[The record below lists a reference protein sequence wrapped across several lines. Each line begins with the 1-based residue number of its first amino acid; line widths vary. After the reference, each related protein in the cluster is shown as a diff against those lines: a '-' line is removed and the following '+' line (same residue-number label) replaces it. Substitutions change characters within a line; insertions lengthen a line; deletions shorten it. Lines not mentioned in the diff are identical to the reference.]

1 MGVCAYHDTGFC
13 SDAACRRDGE
23 CKAHSTASGAHLK
36 DDPDLAQF
44 ADLASAIGLREA
56 HLPLWVRASLVSMRR
71 KSKRDYDILMRPAG
85 AWAEGHYQVKALA
98 LLAGRGADWS
108 IAKTVGALK
117 GLAWELISQIEE
129 VQMGF
134 DLAAPG
140 ADRTVA
146 LHHKP
151 LLQWDEHA
159 QRFFK
164 NEEELKRR
172 AGMHPQ
178 HAAGYGHKPLLAK
191 GGFAEG
197 LIELLERQNLSTDA
211 GTPWAIACLI
221 ADFSARTFC
230 EYVELVEQVEALR
243 KGL

>member
-1 MGVCAYHDTGFC
+1 MGRCTYRETGFC
-13 SDAACRRDGE
+13 NDAACHRDGE
-23 CKAHSTASGAHLK
+23 CKARSTASGAHLK

-44 ADLASAIGLREA
+44 ADLASAIGLRFE
-56 HLPLWVRASLVSMRR
+56 HLPRWVRDAISTLRIDR
-71 KSKRDYDILMRPAG
+71 TQNFDILMRPAG

-117 GLAWELISQIEE
+117 GLAWQLISRIEE
-129 VQMGF
+129 VQMGL

-146 LHHKP
+146 AH
-151 LLQWDEHA
+151 
-159 QRFFK
+159 
-164 NEEELKRR
+164 
-172 AGMHPQ
+172 
-178 HAAGYGHKPLLAK
+178 HKPLLAK